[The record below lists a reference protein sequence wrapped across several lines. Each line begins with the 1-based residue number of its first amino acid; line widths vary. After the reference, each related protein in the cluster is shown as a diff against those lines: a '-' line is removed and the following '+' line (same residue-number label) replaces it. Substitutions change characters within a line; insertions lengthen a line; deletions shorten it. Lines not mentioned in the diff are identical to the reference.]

1 MAKKQTLKSLLGGG
15 DGRVQASL
23 NLGTPKLQPTIGR
36 GGQSVTATQGTLRAD
51 QTQLGMLASSL
62 EKLNPA
68 LQAYRKGYYA
78 EAEKDKMLFKEKF
91 AGMDD
96 AERQALVQAQEANL
110 AATEDS
116 INAKLR
122 GQYGLNPLAGIYA
135 EKLVGASMST
145 EYNKFIAEQLEK
157 KKREIEQ
164 LPWEKRPTAAD
175 METFI
180 SDLTQQYLNTGSKD
194 GGVLFENGTLRYQGF
209 MASTAAKREEL
220 KLTIPKS
227 LEDHH
232 KDTVFIPNLAT
243 NIRNVA
249 LDISELEA
257 VDGTQPNNKRARL
270 NTYLRYLD
278 TLDIADTQKVL
289 TDMVEGFA
297 VEDADFARE
306 ALGEVA
312 ENLKIGNEP
321 FKGSKL
327 YNDLLQKIDAKEDA
341 WKNETKER
349 NTEIYNEY
357 VKQYKPEL
365 YKIRNGEFDEKGNYI
380 EGTGGLDAVN
390 AYIRA
395 EVAKIRDDKDLPQE
409 VKNSLI
415 GFFENEASSLERMD
429 DNMRSN
435 MAEYYTEEVMATN
448 ISNEVQIQKL
458 FGEVITN
465 TNTGF
470 TEANNPLFKQIQGL
484 SATVLQQLPTDDA
497 IRIVGVN
504 KEWLTASITNLEK
517 EALRMNLPSTEARAK
532 WVMNEIT
539 KKGGIRD
546 QFNER
551 VKQEFNQYFNEKQA
565 AYNAQK
571 EADEKIAQE
580 LAAAQAATDFV
591 QDPDNRL
598 NLVESKRN
606 PDRFDTSPMFPLAK
620 GVFYQPERFLN
631 DIITKYGTTVEYVK
645 QGGEGAALLGN
656 AYRSIYNRAKDEL
669 PYIVDLYNN
678 KDAGN
683 REGDQK
689 KRIKQ
694 DYYVSKAFVGYE
706 AQDLVEI
713 IETGATWSALYDE
726 NGISYPKDYFE
737 KNIGVIRIDGLAKG
751 DEATTVLAA
760 LLGISVDD
768 LIKSQKD
775 YRNKFRVPSN

>member
-1 MAKKQTLKSLLGGG
+1 
-15 DGRVQASL
+15 
-23 NLGTPKLQPTIGR
+23 
-36 GGQSVTATQGTLRAD
+36 
-51 QTQLGMLASSL
+51 MLASSL

-164 LPWEKRPTAAD
+164 LPWEQRPTAAD

-357 VKQYKPEL
+357 VKRYKPEL

-395 EVAKIRDDKDLPQE
+395 EVTKIRDDKDLPQE

-458 FGEVITN
+458 FGEVIAN
-465 TNTGF
+465 TTTDF
-470 TEANNPLFKQIQGL
+470 KEASNPLYTQIQ
-484 SATVLQQLPTDDA
+484 S
-497 IRIVGVN
+497 
-504 KEWLTASITNLEK
+504 
-517 EALRMNLPSTEARAK
+517 
-532 WVMNEIT
+532 
-539 KKGGIRD
+539 
-546 QFNER
+546 F
-551 VKQEFNQYFNEKQA
+551 
-565 AYNAQK
+565 
-571 EADEKIAQE
+571 
-580 LAAAQAATDFV
+580 
-591 QDPDNRL
+591 
-598 NLVESKRN
+598 
-606 PDRFDTSPMFPLAK
+606 
-620 GVFYQPERFLN
+620 
-631 DIITKYGTTVEYVK
+631 
-645 QGGEGAALLGN
+645 
-656 AYRSIYNRAKDEL
+656 
-669 PYIVDLYNN
+669 
-678 KDAGN
+678 
-683 REGDQK
+683 
-689 KRIKQ
+689 
-694 DYYVSKAFVGYE
+694 
-706 AQDLVEI
+706 
-713 IETGATWSALYDE
+713 
-726 NGISYPKDYFE
+726 
-737 KNIGVIRIDGLAKG
+737 
-751 DEATTVLAA
+751 
-760 LLGISVDD
+760 
-768 LIKSQKD
+768 
-775 YRNKFRVPSN
+775 

>member
-36 GGQSVTATQGTLRAD
+36 GGQSVTATQGTLRAN

-164 LPWEKRPTAAD
+164 LPWEQRPTAAD

-194 GGVLFENGTLRYQGF
+194 GGVLFEKGTLRYQGF
-209 MASTAAKREEL
+209 MASTASKREEL

-306 ALGEVA
+306 ALAEVG

-341 WKNETKER
+341 WLKETNEHH
-349 NTEIYNEY
+349 TELFNEY
-357 VKQYKPEL
+357 VKKYSPEL

-390 AYIRA
+390 NYIMA
-395 EVAKIRDDKDLPQE
+395 EVKKITEDKDLPQE
-409 VKNSLI
+409 VKSRLI
-415 GFFENEASSLERMD
+415 SFFESEANSLERMD

-435 MAEYYTEEVMATN
+435 MGEYYTEEVIATN
-448 ISNEVQIQKL
+448 ISNEAQIQKL
-458 FGEVITN
+458 FGEVIAN
-465 TNTGF
+465 TNTDF
-470 TEANNPLFKQIQGL
+470 TEANNPLYKQIQGL

-497 IRIVGVN
+497 IRIVGMN

-571 EADEKIAQE
+571 AEDERIAQE
-580 LAAAQAATDFV
+580 LAAAQAAADFV

-598 NLVESKRN
+598 NIVESQRYADK
-606 PDRFDTSPMFPLAK
+606 FGTSPMFPLAK
-620 GVFYQPERFLN
+620 GITYHPERFLN
-631 DIITKYGTTVEYVK
+631 DTITKYGTTVEYVK
-645 QGGEGAALLGN
+645 QGGEGGYLLSS
-656 AYRSIYNRAKDEL
+656 AYRSIYKRAKDEL
-669 PYIVDLYNN
+669 PYIVDLYNR
-678 KDAGN
+678 KDGGK

-689 KRIKQ
+689 LRIKQ
-694 DYYVSKAFVGYE
+694 DYYVSRAFVGYE

-737 KNIGVIRIDGLAKG
+737 NNIGVIRIDGLAKG
-751 DEATTVLAA
+751 DEATTVLAT
-760 LLGISVDD
+760 LLGISVDE
-768 LIKSQKD
+768 LIKSQND
-775 YRNKFRVPSN
+775 YRQKFRVPSN